1 MMPGEFSTGAGPG
14 PVWPAQRKRRGGLL
28 PPFFLLVLLLLAA
41 GAAVVSWRPARS
53 AAGQWLMRAA
63 NWLEYGSLASEA
75 VYRDRVVEKPVEVI
89 VEKEVR
95 IPEPLPGRFVP
106 YKKIDF
112 AELYNGFKIVSE
124 LDATEGGLASLERTR
139 EEACEIRFELRIR
152 VPEPNQSLK
161 DLASL
166 NEKLPDM
173 LPGLSAMLEG
183 AKVSGFYHRL
193 YELKTK
199 RMQTNL
205 TRLDQ
210 ILSRHN
216 YYDCDT
222 VLELTAAGTQRRLL
236 LVQGDM
242 DVVSDGSDG
251 DRSPEYDEYIAT
263 SQYYQ
268 PFTSY
273 GWAKRTN
280 QPNPLLARWEEKL
293 AAGEAELKKPGT
305 TEARKKTLRD
315 SIAVWKREIRDL
327 RARSFLIA
335 RKDPFVVVPLSFLG
349 YTGKEPFAPAI
360 GDYAVVIHGER
371 VFPAILGDAGP
382 SFKVGEASLRI
393 AQEIDP
399 KSSPY
404 RRPVSDL
411 TVTYLV
417 FPGTAE
423 RPFAPP
429 DLARWRARCSELLGE
444 IGGLGEGFLL
454 HEWEDLFAQRKP
466 QEETADTGEE
476 GKEGEE

>member
-1 MMPGEFSTGAGPG
+1 M
-14 PVWPAQRKRRGGLL
+14 RRG
-28 PPFFLLVLLLLAA
+28 AD
-41 GAAVVSWRPARS
+41 
-53 AAGQWLMRAA
+53 
-63 NWLEYGSLASEA
+63 WLEPGLQGQEII
-75 VYRDRVVEKPVEVI
+75 YRDRVVEKPVEVI
-89 VEKEVR
+89 VEKEVF
-95 IPEPLPGRFVP
+95 IPEPLPERFVP

-124 LDATEGGLASLERTR
+124 LDATEGELASLERKR
-139 EEACEIRFELRIR
+139 EESCEIQFKLRIR
-152 VPEPNQSLK
+152 VPEPNQTLV

-166 NEKLPDM
+166 NEKLPHI
-173 LPGLSAMLEG
+173 LPGLSGMLG
-183 AKVSGFYHRL
+183 DSKVSGFYHRL

-199 RMQTNL
+199 RMQTYL

-222 VLELTAAGTQRRLL
+222 VLELTAAATQRRLL

-263 SQYYQ
+263 SQHYQ

-273 GWAKRTN
+273 GWAKRTK
-280 QPNPLLARWEEKL
+280 QPNPLLVRWEKTL
-293 AAGEAELKKPGT
+293 TDGEAELKKPGT
-305 TEARKKTLRD
+305 SEARKKDLRE
-315 SIAVWKREIRDL
+315 SIAKWKREIRDL

-349 YTGKEPFAPAI
+349 YTGKEAFAPAI
-360 GDYAVVIHGER
+360 GDYVVVIYGER

-399 KSSPY
+399 RSSPY

-423 RPFAPP
+423 KPFAPP

-444 IGGLGEGFLL
+444 IGGLGEGFVL
-454 HEWEDLFAQRKP
+454 HEWEDLFAK
-466 QEETADTGEE
+466 ETPEGEAAEAGEE
-476 GKEGEE
+476 EGE